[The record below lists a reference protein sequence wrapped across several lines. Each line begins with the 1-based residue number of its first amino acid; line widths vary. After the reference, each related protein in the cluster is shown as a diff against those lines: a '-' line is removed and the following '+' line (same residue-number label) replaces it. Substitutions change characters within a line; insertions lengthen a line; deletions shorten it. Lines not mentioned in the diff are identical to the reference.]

1 MTRGACAPKPATS
14 HNPQRLQ
21 YSISNRDEGGASD
34 SRVLLVLDVIDAKT
48 LSWSKPPKG
57 ETLLSTEYGQGMRLN
72 LRNVWL
78 SFLC

>member
-48 LSWSKPPKG
+48 LNKTG
-57 ETLLSTEYGQGMRLN
+57 
-72 LRNVWL
+72 
-78 SFLC
+78 